1 MVERGS
7 DRPPPKAQVADV
19 LRDRIRS
26 GELAD
31 GTLLPAEHRMAYD
44 FDVSVDVMRAALGI
58 LRSEG
63 LIVTKAPYG
72 SRVRRPERRT
82 VRVQRGSQVTV
93 RMPSPEER
101 RTHGLPEGVP
111 LLELTHPSGRVE
123 VLPAD
128 EVTLTFA

>member
-1 MVERGS
+1 MIDPLA
-7 DRPPPKAQVADV
+7 DRAVHRQLADL

-26 GELAD
+26 GELQHGA
-31 GTLLPAEHRMAYD
+31 LLPTE
-44 FDVSVDVMRAALGI
+44 RALWQEFGVARSTVRQAVAI

-63 LIVTKAPYG
+63 LVQVRRPYG
-72 SRVRRPERRT
+72 TYVRRPERRT

-101 RTHGLPEGVP
+101 RAHGLPEGVP
-111 LLELTHPSGRVE
+111 IVELTHPSGRVE

-128 EVTLTFA
+128 EVTLTFS